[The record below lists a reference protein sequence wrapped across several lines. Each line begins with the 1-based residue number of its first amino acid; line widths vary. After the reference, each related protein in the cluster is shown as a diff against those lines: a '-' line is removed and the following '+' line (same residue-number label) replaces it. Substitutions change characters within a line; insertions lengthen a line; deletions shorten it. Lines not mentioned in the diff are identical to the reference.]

1 MYMNQSYRL
10 KNKTRYNKTQKY
22 AKSLSF
28 PKFTHKNKIKTP
40 KPLFPDVRES
50 TEGAPLLGAKG
61 ALEPPRPQFVLVP
74 PPPNTHIDFDA
85 RRIDPVKNAGK
96 SEIIL
101 LFIMHGQDLKT
112 NLDEKL
118 KENTLM
124 FSMAQPGCASSMS
137 CFYNVESK
145 LNVTGVSP
153 YYIKKYL
160 TQKLRYGDRSVVDV
174 MRELSENYRSGVCVK
189 QYDIPSVSFNYLS
202 EHSKEMFKY
211 YKSKPNKSD
220 LNNELK
226 LLREHKYA
234 TPMVYTKDRKYTSF
248 YESYEEKEI
257 RESENMDA
265 EYKILRTKDDLNS
278 AKRMK
283 SLSIPLGIHVID
295 VRYPKTAQQSDLF
308 KNFDRSIFK
317 SSNMISRTVV
327 EFKLSDLLKALKNKV
342 GFDNVSIFDY
352 ACRANGNPE
361 TYEPDVKAGEETS
374 RVFKS
379 KGLG

>member
-1 MYMNQSYRL
+1 MYMNQSHRL
-10 KNKTRYNKTQKY
+10 KNKTRYQKIPKY
-22 AKSLSF
+22 TKSLSF
-28 PKFTHKNKIKTP
+28 PKFTRKNKSKTLL
-40 KPLFPDVRES
+40 PLHEERE
-50 TEGAPLLGAKG
+50 
-61 ALEPPRPQFVLVP
+61 PQYVLVP
-74 PPPNTHIDFDA
+74 PPQNTHIDFDA
-85 RRIDPVKNAGK
+85 RRIDPIKNAGK

-137 CFYNVESK
+137 CFYNAENKPNVKS
-145 LNVTGVSP
+145 VTGVSP
-153 YYIKKYL
+153 YFIKKYL
-160 TQKLRYGDRSVVDV
+160 TKKLHDGNRSVVDV

-211 YKSKPNKSD
+211 HKGKADKSE

-226 LLREHKYA
+226 SLREHKYA

-248 YESYEEKEI
+248 YESYEEKEL
-257 RESENMDA
+257 RESENLDA
-265 EYKILRTKDDLNS
+265 EYKILQTKGDAS
-278 AKRMK
+278 SSRRVK

-295 VRYPKTAQQSDLF
+295 VRYPKTAQQSNLF
-308 KNFDRSIFK
+308 KKFDKSIFK
-317 SSNMISRTVV
+317 SSNMISRQVV
-327 EFKLSDLLKALKNKV
+327 EFKLSDLLKGLKNKL

-352 ACRANGNPE
+352 ACRSDGNMD

>member
-1 MYMNQSYRL
+1 MNQSHRL
-10 KNKTRYNKTQKY
+10 KNKTHNKYQKNPKFT
-22 AKSLSF
+22 KSLSF
-28 PKFTHKNKIKTP
+28 PKFTRKIKSKTP
-40 KPLFPDVRES
+40 LPLPEE
-50 TEGAPLLGAKG
+50 T
-61 ALEPPRPQFVLVP
+61 EPPQYVLVP
-74 PPPNTHIDFDA
+74 PPPKNAHIDYDA
-85 RRIDPVKNAGK
+85 RRIDLIKNAGK

-101 LFIMHGQDLKT
+101 LFIMHGQDLRM

-145 LNVTGVSP
+145 SNVTGVSP
-153 YYIKKYL
+153 YFIKKYL
-160 TQKLRYGDRSVVDV
+160 TQKLRFGNRSVVDV
-174 MRELSENYRSGVCVK
+174 MGELSDNYRNGVCVK

-211 YKSKPNKSD
+211 HKGKSDKSD

-226 LLREHKYA
+226 MLREHKYA

-248 YESYEEKEI
+248 YESYEEKEL
-257 RESENMDA
+257 RESENMNA
-265 EYKILRTKDDLNS
+265 EYKVLQTKGDLNS
-278 AKRMK
+278 AKRVK

-295 VRYPKTAQQSDLF
+295 VRYPKTAQQSNLF
-308 KNFDRSIFK
+308 KNFDKSVFK
-317 SSNMISRTVV
+317 SSNMISRHVV
-327 EFKLSDLLKALKNKV
+327 EFKLSDLLKSLKNKL

-352 ACRANGNPE
+352 ACRSNGNPE
-361 TYEPDVKAGEETS
+361 TYEPDVKAGEQTS

>member
-1 MYMNQSYRL
+1 MNQSHRL
-10 KNKTRYNKTQKY
+10 KNKTRYKYPKY

-28 PKFTHKNKIKTP
+28 PKFTRKSKSKHP
-40 KPLFPDVRES
+40 RFFPEVRDI
-50 TEGAPLLGAKG
+50 
-61 ALEPPRPQFVLVP
+61 PQYVLVP
-74 PPPNTHIDFDA
+74 PPPNTRIDFDA
-85 RRIDPVKNAGK
+85 RRIDPIKNAGK

-137 CFYNVESK
+137 CFYDAENKSNVKS
-145 LNVTGVSP
+145 VTGVSP
-153 YYIKKYL
+153 YFIKRYL
-160 TQKLRYGDRSVVDV
+160 TQKLHFGDRSVVDV

-189 QYDIPSVSFNYLS
+189 QYDIPSVSFNYLV
-202 EHSKEMFKY
+202 EHSKEMLKY
-211 YKSKPNKSD
+211 HKGKPDKSE

-226 LLREHKYA
+226 FVREHKYA

-248 YESYEEKEI
+248 YKSYEEQELH
-257 RESENMDA
+257 ESENMDA
-265 EYKILRTKDDLNS
+265 EYEILQTKDDLTS

-295 VRYPKTAQQSDLF
+295 VRYPKTAQQSNLF
-308 KNFDRSIFK
+308 KNFDMSIFK
-317 SSNMISRTVV
+317 SSNMISRHVV
-327 EFKLSDLLKALKNKV
+327 EFKLSDLLKSLKNKL

-352 ACRANGNPE
+352 ACRSNGNME
-361 TYEPDVKAGEETS
+361 TYEADVKTGEEIS
-374 RVFKS
+374 RIFKS